1 MEIKVII
8 SDVQQR
14 ALEHVMFDI
23 QEWLQNAIDFRAD
36 AAIDELLKLETE
48 RLINDPTVK
57 AIPASKDEII
67 LNSPIETARERTL
80 RIEAEGC
87 SVCENGKPPNI
98 SPEIDAIFDEALNPQ
113 PPTT

>member
-8 SDVQQR
+8 SDVQKR

-36 AAIDELLKLETE
+36 AAIEELLKLETQ
-48 RLINDPTVK
+48 RLFNDPTVES
-57 AIPASKDEII
+57 IPATKDEII
-67 LNSPIETARERTL
+67 LNSPIETAKERTL

-87 SVCENGKPPNI
+87 TTCENGPPPNI
-98 SPEIDAIFDEALNPQ
+98 SPEISAIFDDLLHPS
-113 PPTT
+113 PPTS